1 MTGSVK
7 LPLVISI
14 WISSDEVVSCLA
26 LSATSAHPNPYRGEV
41 TNKTSVV
48 VDCLIRC
55 LTYLASSHPWKLG
68 VEKSCGCRED
78 WLKFGSL
85 VTVPPLA

>member
-1 MTGSVK
+1 M
-7 LPLVISI
+7 ISI

-48 VDCLIRC
+48 VDCLTWRA
-55 LTYLASSHPWKLG
+55 LTRGSLG
-68 VEKSCGCRED
+68 LRKAVDGDD
-78 WLKFGSL
+78 WFRFGSL